1 MSAPSPMNRIVVVL
15 IALTALNVACAS
27 GAEVSAKTHWR
38 TPARSHAR
46 AAYHQTTTRKVHHA
60 VEAQTQHRGAEKQS
74 PEEVGRAAGLAIRR
88 GVEQNR
94 PGLRNLVYHRRSSR
108 SNLRPVSIRRLRRP
122 VRTDS
127 GQPVE
132 ATLTVASATSYSGR
146 NERAASRTAVSGS
159 GAKLRSAA
167 VEPVRERASAQAGE
181 TPDAMQEFA
190 GKQAARESEPG
201 PGAESA
207 VMEHPADAQGTASNA
222 PDAVDDVPEGGSAR
236 VAEQASLYISRGAM
250 PRPLYGTVASLD
262 RQNQRLEA
270 EGLERIEDESDL
282 EARIAGGL
290 LVRVPV
296 SDALAVNED
305 LPETHRYCRPWTALF
320 LKDLA
325 REHEA
330 AFHKPLEVSS
340 AVRTVEY
347 QRRLMATNG
356 NAAPAQGDVVSP
368 HLTGATVDIAKKGMS
383 RKEIAWMRRRLLAF
397 EDTGKID
404 VEEEFYQACFHITVY
419 ENYVP
424 ARALH
429 PPSRA
434 TSPVNRP
441 RQQPEPSETN
451 TDAAAATGL

>member
-1 MSAPSPMNRIVVVL
+1 MRAAHR
-15 IALTALNVACAS
+15 
-27 GAEVSAKTHWR
+27 R
-38 TPARSHAR
+38 TTTPKVHPRVEARSKR
-46 AAYHQTTTRKVHHA
+46 RS
-60 VEAQTQHRGAEKQS
+60 AEKQT

-94 PGLRNLVYHRRSSR
+94 PERRNIESRRRSSR
-108 SNLRPVSIRRLRRP
+108 SNLRSVSVRRSRRP

-127 GQPVE
+127 GRPIE
-132 ATLTVASATSYSGR
+132 ATLTLASRTSNPKREG
-146 NERAASRTAVSGS
+146 RAASRTVEWRN

-167 VEPVRERASAQAGE
+167 VEPVRERKSAEAGE
-181 TPDAMQEFA
+181 DSVQGFA
-190 GKQAARESEPG
+190 GNQAAQKSEPG
-201 PGAESA
+201 PGAESPMA
-207 VMEHPADAQGTASNA
+207 EHLVDAQRTASNA
-222 PDAVDDVPEGGSAR
+222 PEAADDAPDSGSAR
-236 VAEQASLYISRGAM
+236 ETEQASLDISRGPM
-250 PRPLYGTVASLD
+250 PRPLYGTAASLD

-282 EARIAGGL
+282 EARIAGGM

-296 SDALAVNED
+296 SDALTVNQD
-305 LPETHRYCRPWTALF
+305 LPETHRYCRPWTARF

-330 AFHKPLEVSS
+330 VFHKPLEVSS

-347 QRRLMATNG
+347 QRRLMKTNG
-356 NAAPAQGDVVSP
+356 NAAAAEGDIVSP

-383 RKEIAWMRRRLLAF
+383 RKEIAWMRRRLLAI

-419 ENYVP
+419 ANYAP
-424 ARALH
+424 ARTLH

-441 RQQPEPSETN
+441 SQQPEPAETN
-451 TDAAAATGL
+451 TSAAAATGS